1 VENGDFIFPE
11 SEGREGIE
19 QAFDF
24 QLRGEPGR
32 ISITYDANEAK
43 IFEQVISPPVPGYN
57 VVTTL
62 DSNLQKTCEKV
73 LNRTPEKAP

>member
-1 VENGDFIFPE
+1 M
-11 SEGREGIE
+11 
-19 QAFDF
+19 
-24 QLRGEPGR
+24 

-43 IFEQVISPPVPGYN
+43 IFEQVISPPVPSYN

-73 LNRTPEKAP
+73 LKQNTRKGAIVVLGGP